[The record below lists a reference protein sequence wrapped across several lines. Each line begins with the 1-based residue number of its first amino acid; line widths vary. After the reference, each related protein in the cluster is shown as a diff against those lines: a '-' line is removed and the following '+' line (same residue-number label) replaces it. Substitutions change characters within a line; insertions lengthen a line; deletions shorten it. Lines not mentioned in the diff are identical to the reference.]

1 MARTGQRGLCAAAV
15 LLAGLGSAW
24 PVAAQSY
31 DPYATLGRP
40 RPLDRLMEY
49 ERGGWSRQVRI
60 DDRLLVVKAHP
71 RDPTLLI
78 QRNVGAAFLQGAA
91 EGLSLGVA
99 PAALSD
105 DVYSRAAAKVL
116 KAAGCRL
123 VAMRPLD
130 GRVSWEAEYAC
141 PSGARIGR

>member
-1 MARTGQRGLCAAAV
+1 MAKTGQRGLCAAAV
-15 LLAGLGSAW
+15 LLAGLGCAW
-24 PVAAQSY
+24 PLAAQSY
-31 DPYATLGRP
+31 DPYATLGRS

-60 DDRLLVVKAHP
+60 DDRTLVVKAHP
-71 RDPTLLI
+71 RDPTLLV

-91 EGLSLGVA
+91 EGLSLGAA

-105 DVYSRAAAKVL
+105 DVYRRAATKVL
-116 KAAGCRL
+116 RAAGCRL
-123 VAMRPLD
+123 LAMRPLD

-141 PSGARIGR
+141 PPGVRIGR

>member
-1 MARTGQRGLCAAAV
+1 MP
-15 LLAGLGSAW
+15 SW

-31 DPYATLGRP
+31 DPYAPLGRS

-49 ERGGWSRQVRI
+49 ERSGWSRQVRI
-60 DDRLLVVKAHP
+60 DDRLLVDKAHP
-71 RDPTLLI
+71 RDLTLLV

-99 PAALSD
+99 PAPLSD
-105 DVYSRAAAKVL
+105 DVYRRAAAKVL

-141 PSGARIGR
+141 PTGVRIGR